1 MEEEL
6 PGAAQARAARRRA
19 DESRTDVREDSTAAK
34 RDRVSQTP
42 AGNLKKSHEHTG
54 RGTEQRYAMIE
65 ELSVQFRIQE
75 CCVALSVSR
84 SGYYQWAA
92 TEQSLRAEA
101 YAELLKQIGRVYHE
115 HKGRYG
121 SPRISHSFA
130 KRAWCV
136 GRIGWRD

>member
-75 CCVALSVSR
+75 CCVALSVSPVAGSR
-84 SGYYQWAA
+84 AVCTSRGHGRAA
-92 TEQSLRAEA
+92 EEN
-101 YAELLKQIGRVYHE
+101 
-115 HKGRYG
+115 
-121 SPRISHSFA
+121 P
-130 KRAWCV
+130 
-136 GRIGWRD
+136 